1 MKITSKSRISLSAFF
16 CGLALLTSH
25 AFASST
31 DAWQEHNAMVIA
43 SCIKA
48 SHLKAA
54 KPVVSAPVEF
64 PDEVGYTALLL
75 QGRYPQ
81 SHMNNRKGRE
91 LCLFDKKT
99 QKAYISEADGYK

>member
-1 MKITSKSRISLSAFF
+1 MF
-16 CGLALLTSH
+16 TSH
-25 AFASST
+25 TFASSP
-31 DAWQEHNAMVIA
+31 DAWQEHRAMVTA
-43 SCIKA
+43 SCINA

-64 PDEVGYTALLL
+64 PDEIGYTALLL
-75 QGRYPQ
+75 QGSYPQ
-81 SHMNNRKGRE
+81 SHMKNRKGRE